1 MFILP
6 PLLAGSSFVI
16 EAMGELDVW
25 GPATWRISLSKLEN
39 LHPVEKYKH
48 ILDRWLIMGQ
58 DPSIVLRGPFI

>member
-39 LHPVEKYKH
+39 LHSVEKYTH
-48 ILDRWLIMGQ
+48 ILDR
-58 DPSIVLRGPFI
+58 